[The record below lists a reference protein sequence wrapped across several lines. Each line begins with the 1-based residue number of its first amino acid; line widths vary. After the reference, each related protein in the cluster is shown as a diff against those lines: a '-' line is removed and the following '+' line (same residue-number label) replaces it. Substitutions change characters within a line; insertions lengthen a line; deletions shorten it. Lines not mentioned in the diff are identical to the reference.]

1 MLPYVFAGSGG
12 AARSANIGFYFKGGI
27 KIMARI
33 RTFKP
38 EFFRHEK
45 LQDLELEHQGKYPMF
60 VFEGLWSLCDKN
72 GVFLFKPRQ
81 IKLDILPFLPFDM
94 AETLK
99 ILEDAN
105 FIIRYTVD
113 NNEYGYIPTFLKHQR
128 ISGEEGK
135 QQAKYPIPPND
146 AGQTQEGS
154 RSDAG
159 QTQEGSINSEG
170 SCPGKGK
177 GKGKEE
183 REEEREE
190 ERIPPFGGSDFEN
203 PVERHFIQRYQSEPA
218 IFNMTARIEN
228 FTGYKAWWTEY
239 QDKIDIAM
247 IDRMFDNIINGIN
260 SGALERRFIPKSPDK
275 LVLNGWIQRGQESFI
290 KKSGPSPPKR
300 AHWDH
305 GFDISQPKE
314 VI

>member
-1 MLPYVFAGSGG
+1 
-12 AARSANIGFYFKGGI
+12 
-27 KIMARI
+27 MARI

-45 LQDLELEHQGKYPMF
+45 LQDLELENPGKYPMF

-99 ILEDAN
+99 ILENSN
-105 FIIRYTVD
+105 FIIRYSVD
-113 NNEYGYIPTFLKHQR
+113 DNEYGYIPTFLKHQR
-128 ISGEEGK
+128 INGEEGK
-135 QQAKYPIPPND
+135 QQAKYPLPPKD

-159 QTQEGSINSEG
+159 QTQEGSTNSGG

-177 GKGKEE
+177 GNGIKEKE
-183 REEEREE
+183 G
-190 ERIPPFGGSDFEN
+190 ERIPPLGGSDFEN
-203 PVERHFIQRYQSEPA
+203 PVERHFIQRYQSEPT
-218 IFNMTARIEN
+218 IFNITTGFEN
-228 FTGYKAWWTEY
+228 FMAYKAWWAEY
-239 QDKIDIAM
+239 QGKVDIPM
-247 IDRMFDNIINGIN
+247 VDRMFDNIIKGIN
-260 SGALERRFIPKSPDK
+260 SGSLGRRFIPQSPDK
-275 LVLNGWIQRGQESFI
+275 LVLHGWIQRGQESFV
-290 KKSGPSPPKR
+290 KKGGPSPPKKG
-300 AHWDH
+300 HWDH